1 MMAIEFDHAKRQF
14 TLDRRG
20 LDMVDVPEIFSG
32 LKVTIPDDREDYG
45 EVRWITFGFLK
56 ERMVVVV
63 WTNRED
69 KLRVISFRKAND
81 REKEIFSGR
90 MA

>member
-1 MMAIEFDHAKRQF
+1 MEIEFDHAKRLL
-14 TLDRRG
+14 TLDQRG
-20 LDMVDVPEIFSG
+20 LDMVDVPKIFSG

-45 EVRWITFGFLK
+45 ELRWITFGFLS

-63 WTNRED
+63 WTQRGT
-69 KLRVISFRKAND
+69 KLRVISLRKAND